1 MTSEYIKDVLSIAA
15 QVVLSRSGDVDT
27 EDGSFATVDTD
38 LIIRLESAISQ
49 AFDLPGDDVN
59 EGDIPQLHK
68 MITDL

>member
-38 LIIRLESAISQ
+38 LIIRLEAAISQ
-49 AFDLPGDDVN
+49 AFNLPGDDVT
-59 EGDIPQLHK
+59 EGDTPQLHR